1 MYILIN
7 KIGVSF
13 ESLFQADPKEENFG
27 DGEILEG
34 IGQKSCREV
43 SSTIVVS
50 RRGIESIYR
59 RRHRENPLNGGSS
72 VK

>member
-1 MYILIN
+1 M
-7 KIGVSF
+7 F

-34 IGQKSCREV
+34 LGKNLREI

-59 RRHRENPLNGGSS
+59 RRHQENPLNGGSS